1 MVNRSINF
9 FISGPF
15 LFDKYAT
22 IILSNF
28 IYESVGTNFMAANN
42 SSAKKRYRSI
52 DITRGIVV
60 LVSVFVSALPGGGGY
75 DYLRHAY
82 WYGLTITD
90 IVFPA
95 FLTVYGIGLAIVY
108 RKGVRWK
115 DLLRRTFL
123 LVLYGLLFNLIAS
136 WSFDLSTLRFT
147 GVLQLFAI
155 TGLGVVILS
164 YLAKGWKS
172 MMALGLLIAS
182 IYLTVLVLSGGSCEG
197 GVPQRD
203 CNPSGVVDVLVFGE
217 KHMYAQGEKGFDPEG
232 ILSMFSALSNVA
244 FGFAVG
250 LVLNGRKQIL
260 QRVFGISI
268 GLISLAFIFN
278 NFIEL
283 NKRLWTPS
291 FAILASGLT
300 LLLLA
305 ILFYLIDTRE
315 RKQGKLTGI
324 PLWYLE
330 AFGRNSFLIYFG
342 KMLVFL
348 LFGKIVIN
356 LFEREGSLAS
366 LLFEF
371 LEGRVAYP
379 HFFYSGLFIVF
390 WSVVA
395 VVMHANKKYVRV

>member
-1 MVNRSINF
+1 
-9 FISGPF
+9 
-15 LFDKYAT
+15 
-22 IILSNF
+22 
-28 IYESVGTNFMAANN
+28 MAVNN
-42 SSAKKRYRSI
+42 SSKKKRYRSI

-60 LVSVFVSALPGGGGY
+60 LVAVFVSALPGGGGY

-90 IVFPA
+90 LVFPA

-108 RKGVRWK
+108 RKGVKWK

-123 LVLYGLLFNLIAS
+123 LVLYGLLFNLISS
-136 WSFDLSTLRFT
+136 WSFNLDSLRFT
-147 GVLQLFAI
+147 GVLQLFAL

-172 MMALGLLIAS
+172 MLALGLLIAS
-182 IYLTVLVLSGGSCEG
+182 VYLAVLVLSSGSCEG

-203 CNPSGVVDVLVFGE
+203 CNPSGVIDGKVFGE
-217 KHMYAQGEKGFDPEG
+217 NHMYAQGEKGFDPEG
-232 ILSMFSALSNVA
+232 ILSIFSALSNVA

-250 LVLNGRKQIL
+250 MVLNSRKQIL
-260 QRVFGISI
+260 TRVFGIAI
-268 GLISLAFIFN
+268 GLLSLAFVFN
-278 NFIEL
+278 NFLEF

-291 FAILASGLT
+291 FAMLASGLT

-305 ILFYLIDTRE
+305 ILFYLIDFKE
-315 RKQGKLTGI
+315 RKQSKVTAI

-356 LFEREGSLAS
+356 LFGREGSLAS

-371 LEGRVAYP
+371 LSGIAAYP
-379 HFFYSGLFIVF
+379 HFVYSGLFVLF
-390 WSVVA
+390 WSTVA

>member
-1 MVNRSINF
+1 
-9 FISGPF
+9 
-15 LFDKYAT
+15 
-22 IILSNF
+22 
-28 IYESVGTNFMAANN
+28 MAANN
-42 SSAKKRYRSI
+42 SSVKKRYRSI

-60 LVSVFVSALPGGGGY
+60 LLSVFVSALPGGGDY

-90 IVFPA
+90 LVFPA

-108 RKGVRWK
+108 RKGVKWK

-123 LVLYGLLFNLIAS
+123 LVLYGLLFNLISS
-136 WSFDLSTLRFT
+136 WSLDFATLRYT
-147 GVLQLFAI
+147 GVLQLFAL

-172 MMALGLLIAS
+172 MLAIGLLIAS
-182 IYLTVLVLSGGSCEG
+182 AYLAVLVLGSGGCEG

-203 CNPSGVVDVLVFGE
+203 CNPSGVVDAIVFGE
-217 KHMYAQGEKGFDPEG
+217 NHMYAQGEKGFDPEG
-232 ILSMFSALSNVA
+232 ILSIFSALSNVA

-250 LVLNGRKQIL
+250 LVLNSRKQIL
-260 QRVFGISI
+260 RRVFSISI

-291 FAILASGLT
+291 FAMLASGLT

-356 LFEREGSLAS
+356 LYGREGSLAS

-371 LEGRVAYP
+371 LEGSVAYP
-379 HFFYSGLFIVF
+379 HIFYSGLFVLF
-390 WSVVA
+390 WSIVA

>member
-1 MVNRSINF
+1 MEAS
-9 FISGPF
+9 
-15 LFDKYAT
+15 
-22 IILSNF
+22 
-28 IYESVGTNFMAANN
+28 N
-42 SSAKKRYRSI
+42 SSVKKRYRSI

-60 LVSVFVSALPGGGGY
+60 LVSVFVSALPGGRGY

-90 IVFPA
+90 LIFPA

-108 RKGVRWK
+108 RKGVKWK

-123 LVLYGLLFNLIAS
+123 LVLYGLLFNLISS
-136 WSFDLSTLRFT
+136 WSFNFDTLRFT
-147 GVLQLFAI
+147 GVLQLFAL

-172 MMALGLLIAS
+172 MLALGLLIATV
-182 IYLTVLVLSGGSCEG
+182 YLAVLVFSSGSCEE

-203 CNPSGVVDVLVFGE
+203 CNPSGVIDVIVFGE

-232 ILSMFSALSNVA
+232 ILSTFSALSNVA

-250 LVLNGRKQIL
+250 LVLNSRKQIL
-260 QRVFGISI
+260 PRIFGVAI
-268 GLISLAFIFN
+268 GLLSLAFIFDH
-278 NFIEL
+278 FIEF

-291 FAILASGLT
+291 FAMLASGLT
-300 LLLLA
+300 FLLLGT
-305 ILFYLIDTRE
+305 LFYFIDARE
-315 RKQGKLTGI
+315 RKQGKVKAI

-348 LFGKIVIN
+348 LFGRIVIN
-356 LFEREGSLAS
+356 LFGREGSLAS
-366 LLFEF
+366 LLFEY
-371 LEGRVAYP
+371 LSGIVAYP
-379 HFFYSGLFIVF
+379 HFVYSGLFVLF
-390 WSVVA
+390 WSIVA